1 MKQMLPKIGFIAVVA
16 LVVVVAVF
24 RISPLRK
31 IATGQ

>member
-1 MKQMLPKIGFIAVVA
+1 MKQLLPKIGFIAIVA

-24 RISPLRK
+24 RVTPLRK